1 MIREAP
7 AMTVRQNLGEL
18 LNEVQ
23 YRGDSVVI
31 TKGGKP
37 VAAIVDITLY
47 ENIRRMKDDFDR
59 LCAELAAAG
68 EQVSDDEAESLI
80 SEAAAEAREL
90 IRKARAAGRS
100 ARKADKPPAR

>member
-1 MIREAP
+1 
-7 AMTVRQNLGEL
+7 MTVRQNLGEL

-37 VAAIVDITLY
+37 VAAIVDIALY
-47 ENIRRMKDDFDR
+47 ENIRRMRDDFDR

-68 EQVSDDEAESLI
+68 EQVADDELDSLI
-80 SEAAAEAREL
+80 SETAAEAREL
-90 IRKARAAGRS
+90 TRKTRAATLRPREPGE
-100 ARKADKPPAR
+100 PPAR

>member
-23 YRGDSVVI
+23 YRGDTVVV

-37 VAAIVDITLY
+37 VAAIVDIALY
-47 ENIRRMKDDFDR
+47 ESIRRMKEDFDR
-59 LCAELAAAG
+59 LCAELAKVG
-68 EQVSDDEAESLI
+68 ERVPEKELESLI
-80 SEAAAEAREL
+80 GEAAAEAREL
-90 IRKARAAGRS
+90 TREERAA
-100 ARKADKPPAR
+100 ARGTREADSPPAV

>member
-1 MIREAP
+1 
-7 AMTVRQNLGEL
+7 MTVRQNLGEL

-23 YRGDSVVI
+23 YRGDQVVI

-37 VAAIVDITLY
+37 VAAIVDIALY

-68 EQVSDDEAESLI
+68 ERISDDEVDSLI

-90 IRKARAAGRS
+90 TRRARAATRRPREPG
-100 ARKADKPPAR
+100 DPPAR

>member
-37 VAAIVDITLY
+37 VAAIVDIALY

-68 EQVSDDEAESLI
+68 EQVSDDEADSLI
-80 SEAAAEAREL
+80 GEAAAEAREL
-90 IRKARAAGRS
+90 TRKARAAARGAREAGHPPGR
-100 ARKADKPPAR
+100 

>member
-37 VAAIVDITLY
+37 VAAIVDIALY

-68 EQVSDDEAESLI
+68 ERVSDDEAESLI
-80 SEAAAEAREL
+80 GEAAAEARKL
-90 IRKARAAGRS
+90 TRKTRASTRS
-100 ARKADKPPAR
+100 AREAGEPPAR

>member
-1 MIREAP
+1 MIRKAP

-37 VAAIVDITLY
+37 VAAIVDIALY

-59 LCAELAAAG
+59 LCAELAVAG
-68 EQVSDDEAESLI
+68 EQVSDDEADSLI
-80 SEAAAEAREL
+80 DEVTAEAREL
-90 IRKARAAGRS
+90 TREARASTRNAREAGH
-100 ARKADKPPAR
+100 PPAR